1 MLGNGYETIFRVIM
15 VEIFSSRET
24 NNSDLWF
31 FWGTLMIYGENV
43 RVANFSQSADLI
55 TEWVI

>member
-1 MLGNGYETIFRVIM
+1 M
-15 VEIFSSRET
+15 VEIFSSGET
-24 NNSDLWF
+24 NNSDLRF

-43 RVANFSQSADLI
+43 KVAKFSQSTYLI

>member
-1 MLGNGYETIFRVIM
+1 M

-24 NNSDLWF
+24 NNSDLRF

-43 RVANFSQSADLI
+43 RIPNSSQSADLI
-55 TEWVI
+55 TEWAI

>member
-1 MLGNGYETIFRVIM
+1 M
-15 VEIFSSRET
+15 VEIFSSWAT

-31 FWGTLMIYGENV
+31 FGGTLMIYGENG
-43 RVANFSQSADLI
+43 RIPNLSQSADLI

>member
-1 MLGNGYETIFRVIM
+1 ML
-15 VEIFSSRET
+15 EIFSSRET
-24 NNSDLWF
+24 NNSDLRF

-43 RVANFSQSADLI
+43 KVAKFLQSADFI